1 MDILVVFPGW
11 ASTKSLYKT
20 LGMSFEK
27 IVYVDTFD
35 LNEIDGRLNCVGY
48 KPGEDRLFVLSWS
61 MGTLQAQKFIS
72 KNRVEKLI
80 LACPTNEFCLTTNP
94 VLVRKMM
101 KNLIRDKKQC
111 LMDFLALNFYK
122 QDKFKA
128 YIKSYFDE
136 ISKLSDE
143 YLMDGLKYLLHEKV
157 EGYSSLNRDLIP
169 FVIIGKQDQVI
180 SRENS
185 LIMLESIP
193 VTYILEELDCGHNVF
208 YEAHDEVIR
217 LIRGYLN
224 DN

>member
-1 MDILVVFPGW
+1 MIFPGW
-11 ASTKSLYKT
+11 ASTQNLYKSL
-20 LGMSFEK
+20 GISFEK
-27 IVYVDTFD
+27 IVYMDTFD
-35 LNEIDGRLNCVGY
+35 LDEIDGRLNGIGY
-48 KPGEDRLFVLSWS
+48 NPGEDRLCVLSWS

-72 KNRVEKLI
+72 ENRVEKLI

-94 VLVRKMM
+94 VVVKRMM

-122 QDKFKA
+122 QDNFKV
-128 YIKSYFDE
+128 YISSYFDE
-136 ISKLSDE
+136 ISMLSNK
-143 YLMDGLKYLLHEKV
+143 YLVDGLKYLLHEKV
-157 EGYSSLNRDLIP
+157 EEYSSLNRDLIP
-169 FVIIGKQDQVI
+169 FVIIGRQDQII

-185 LIMLESIP
+185 LKMLESIP
-193 VTYILEELDCGHNVF
+193 GPYILEELDCGHNVF